1 MNDDRAAFGQLMDRF
16 FAAVSFIDGERPGYD
31 ALHQLFVDGGTLIKC
46 TSETPEITSVAAFIR
61 PRQAVVDSGAL
72 TSFRE
77 TEVTEL
83 TEVFGNV
90 GHRFSTYTKRGVMN
104 GVAIEGRGAIVTQFV
119 RTPQG
124 WRISSMAWDDERPGR
139 VSQARDDR

>member
-1 MNDDRAAFGQLMDRF
+1 MGRF
-16 FAAVSFIDGERPGYD
+16 FAAVSFNDGGRPGYD
-31 ALHQLFVDGGTLIKC
+31 ALHQLFVAGGTLIKC
-46 TSETPEITSVAAFIR
+46 TSETPEITSVDAFIR

-72 TSFRE
+72 TSFSE
-77 TEVTEL
+77 TEVTER

-90 GHRFSTYTKRGVMN
+90 GHRFSTYAKRGVMN
-104 GVAIEGRGAIVTQFV
+104 GVPIEGHGAIVTQFV

-139 VSQARDDR
+139 VLQARDP

>member
-1 MNDDRAAFGQLMDRF
+1 MGRF
-16 FAAVSFIDGERPGYD
+16 FAAVSFTDGERPGYD
-31 ALHQLFVDGGTLIKC
+31 ALHQLFVDGGALIKC
-46 TSETPEITSVAAFIR
+46 TSETPEITSVEAFIR

-90 GHRFSTYTKRGVMN
+90 GHRFSTYTKCGVMN

-139 VSQARDDR
+139 VPQARDDR